1 MFDIFAQ
8 EQYAIPTVGFTATV
22 RGIFLNRNNVLNQPK
37 THIRDHNGFHA
48 WTYFFEGGKD
58 NYHHVENR
66 SSIRKSYSFPAVKN
80 TNCCW
85 GNYLWDKCT
94 LSKMYILTK
103 KINV

>member
-1 MFDIFAQ
+1 MFDIFAE
-8 EQYAIPTVGFTATV
+8 EQYAIPTVGFTATI

-66 SSIRKSYSFPAVKN
+66 SSVRKSYSFM
-80 TNCCW
+80 
-85 GNYLWDKCT
+85 GG
-94 LSKMYILTK
+94 M
-103 KINV
+103 